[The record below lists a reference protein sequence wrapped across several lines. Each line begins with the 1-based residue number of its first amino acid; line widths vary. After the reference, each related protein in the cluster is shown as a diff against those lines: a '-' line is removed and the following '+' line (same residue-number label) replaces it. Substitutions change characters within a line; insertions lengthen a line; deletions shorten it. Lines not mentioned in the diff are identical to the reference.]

1 MPTLVKPSVDGGV
14 LPARVRSCLL
24 CGAALRPWF
33 AKASRH
39 FTRCPACGLVVVPE
53 GMATNEDG
61 VSIYEAE
68 ENVFAA
74 DGNDGYYMDHE
85 SNLANSRLKLDWVRR
100 DLAAGARLLDAGS
113 NFGHFLKVAQEHFD
127 ASGFDLSPA
136 AVAWAGEHF
145 GVRSTVASVYDPGL
159 PEGSFDAVT
168 SWDVVEHLADPLA
181 ALEQIRR
188 VLRPGGRLFLSTPDA
203 GSLTARVMGRRWHYL
218 DPVQH
223 ITVFSRANLR
233 RALEGA
239 GYSVVRMGSLG
250 HRYRIRYVFDRLRYL
265 HPRGLVGAAVSG
277 GRLLATPFGQ
287 RSIYLQLGDVVVAT
301 ASRAA

>member
-1 MPTLVKPSVDGGV
+1 M
-14 LPARVRSCLL
+14 
-24 CGAALRPWF
+24 
-33 AKASRH
+33 
-39 FTRCPACGLVVVPE
+39 VVPE
-53 GMATNEDG
+53 GIATNERG

-85 SNLANSRLKLDWVRR
+85 SNLANSRLKLDWVRH
-100 DLAAGARLLDAGS
+100 DLAPGARLLDAGS
-113 NFGHFLKVAQEHFD
+113 NFGHFLKVAQEHYD
-127 ASGFDLSPA
+127 ASGFDLSAA

-145 GVRSTVASVYDPGL
+145 GVRSTVASVYDAGI
-159 PEGSFDAVT
+159 PEGSFDAAT

-203 GSLTARVMGRRWHYL
+203 GSVTARVMGRRWHYL

-233 RALEGA
+233 RALERA
-239 GYSVVRMGSLG
+239 GYSVIRMGSLG

-265 HPRGLVGAAVSG
+265 HPRGLLGAAVSS
-277 GRLLATPFGQ
+277 GRFLANPFKD